1 MRLQNFSLNI
11 SYICTIMYT
20 SLLSLIIWFLKN
32 HIFLC
37 NPFPCVT
44 RRRFSCPSDHFL
56 CILHW
61 IIIWHPVSPSACRF
75 RQVSLYVNDP
85 PTFCIWIVENR
96 EKGRIIW
103 DLFLIFAEFQNK
115 KMADVLQKRYGNLM
129 LQMCKRKWK
138 RQQIKTRYH

>member
-1 MRLQNFSLNI
+1 MLQLQMNDKNMFTFRQHGWHFENFQWQRFHNFSLYI
-11 SYICTIMYT
+11 SYICTFMYT

-75 RQVSLYVNDP
+75 RQVSLYLNE

-96 EKGRIIW
+96 ERGRIIW
-103 DLFLIFAEFQNK
+103 ICF
-115 KMADVLQKRYGNLM
+115 
-129 LQMCKRKWK
+129 
-138 RQQIKTRYH
+138 